1 MRAKPGEPCQLW
13 RFTRCTAAQDCEQEE
28 KIARSETKP
37 VVSETIIV
45 SEGKEHVT
53 TTRTTTTTT
62 VTTVTTVTRT
72 PRLGGGA
79 Q

>member
-1 MRAKPGEPCQLW
+1 MPARPDALCQLW
-13 RFTRCTAAQDCEQEE
+13 RFTRCTTAKDSEQEE

-45 SEGKEHVT
+45 SEGKEHIT

-62 VTTVTTVTRT
+62 VTTITTVTRT
-72 PRLGGGA
+72 PRPGDDTK
-79 Q
+79 